1 MKWIALS
8 GVGVLASILAASAPA
23 LAFQELP
30 ESPPPEVSYGAAES
44 TPPSAALQNA
54 DSALSLIHI

>member
-30 ESPPPEVSYGAAES
+30 EAPAPEVSYGVAEPTTPAAATSECG
-44 TPPSAALQNA
+44 
-54 DSALSLIHI
+54 